1 VAELADALAD
11 SLADSLAITALINL
25 IHNKSIGNLTTVLAP
40 EEVRVGAVGVG
51 CSKVRGG
58 FCSRLVAKQSPS
70 GAHQPMIAGQ

>member
-1 VAELADALAD
+1 VPVGEFSGRRPSVVVDQN
-11 SLADSLAITALINL
+11 IGVG
-25 IHNKSIGNLTTVLAP
+25 KSIGNLTAVLAA

-58 FCSRLVAKQSPS
+58 VCSRLVAKQSPS